1 MQQKVLQAVVQVGLT
16 QTILEDTQW
25 VAVVEKELMVLL
37 AVEADQEELQAVE
50 VLVVEEQVMEIMLE
64 LQELTHS
71 QILDQAAVVV
81 VETLVD
87 LESALLHITLSLA
100 KK

>member
-25 VAVVEKELMVLL
+25 VAVAEKELMVLL

-50 VLVVEEQVMEIMLE
+50 VLVVEEQVME

-71 QILDQAAVVV
+71 QILDQAAAVV